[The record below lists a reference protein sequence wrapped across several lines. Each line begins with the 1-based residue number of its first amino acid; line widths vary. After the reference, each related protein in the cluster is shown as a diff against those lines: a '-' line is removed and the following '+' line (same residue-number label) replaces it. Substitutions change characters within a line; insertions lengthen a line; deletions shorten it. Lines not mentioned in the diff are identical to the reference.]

1 LQNILNR
8 VADKWN
14 RDTGWS
20 QGRYGAARIAFR
32 NMFGSFE
39 MRLSLPEDSVPV
51 KEMFERFFATEST
64 PARVRAAEP
73 VGFDA
78 ELWKELVALEV
89 PFMRLSGDAGGSDM
103 SLFDACLMMEQAG
116 RRLAPAPL
124 AESLV
129 ALRILGEVGGEV
141 ARDWI
146 AKVRNEGAVLT
157 LALRSV
163 EDGKPQLVPAGAVA
177 TGILTFDGSVLAI
190 EVPSAALDAPH
201 TLGGA
206 ALGAFTP
213 GQGER
218 QVLSSNADAQQ
229 IWEAGIEE
237 WKLLTSAAL
246 IGLSR
251 EAVEMAAVYA
261 CEREAFGQPIGTYQG
276 IAHPLSNDIIDA
288 DGAAMLQ
295 MWTLRALA
303 DGAANAGGLISGL
316 YWWASRTATNCGL
329 RPVERI

>member
-1 LQNILNR
+1 MQ
-8 VADKWN
+8 
-14 RDTGWS
+14 
-20 QGRYGAARIAFR
+20 
-32 NMFGSFE
+32 
-39 MRLSLPEDSVPV
+39 LSLPEDSVPV

-64 PARVRAAEP
+64 SARVRAAEP

-89 PFMRLSGDAGGSDM
+89 PFMRLSGDAGGSEM

-129 ALRILGEVGGEV
+129 ALRILGEVGGDV

-146 AKVRNEGAVLT
+146 AKVRDTGAVLA
-157 LALRSV
+157 LALRSI
-163 EDGKPQLVPAGAVA
+163 EDGKPQLVPGGAVA
-177 TGILTFDGSVLAI
+177 DGILTFDGSELAI
-190 EVPSAALDAPH
+190 ELTGAALDAPL

-213 GQGER
+213 GKSTR
-218 QVLSSNADAQQ
+218 VILASNADAKQ

-251 EAVEMAAVYA
+251 EATEMAAVYA

-276 IAHPLSNDIIDA
+276 IAHPLANDIIDA
-288 DGAAMLQ
+288 DGGAMLQ
-295 MWTLRALA
+295 MWVLRALA
-303 DGAANAGGLISGL
+303 DGSEDAGGLISTL
-316 YWWASRTATNCGL
+316 FWWASRTATNC
-329 RPVERI
+329 VAHSIHTFA

>member
-1 LQNILNR
+1 MQ
-8 VADKWN
+8 
-14 RDTGWS
+14 
-20 QGRYGAARIAFR
+20 
-32 NMFGSFE
+32 
-39 MRLSLPEDSVPV
+39 LSLPKDSIPV

-64 PARVRAAEP
+64 SARVRAAEP

-78 ELWKELVALEV
+78 ELWKELLSLEV
-89 PFMRLSGDAGGSDM
+89 PFMRMAADAGGGEM

-129 ALRILGEVGGEV
+129 ALRVLGEVGGEV
-141 ARDWI
+141 ARSWI
-146 AKVRNEGAVLT
+146 AKVKDEGTVLT

-163 EDGKPQLVPAGAVA
+163 DTGKPQLVPGGAIAG
-177 TGILTFDGSVLAI
+177 GILTFDGTELAI
-190 EVPSAALDAPH
+190 EVPAKPLDTPH

-218 QVLSSNADAQQ
+218 LVLASNADAKR

-237 WKLLTSAAL
+237 WKILTSAAL
-246 IGLSR
+246 VGLSR
-251 EAVEMAAVYA
+251 EAVEMAAAYA
-261 CEREAFGQPIGTYQG
+261 VEREAFGQPIGTYQG
-276 IAHPLSNDIIDA
+276 IAHPLANDIIDA

-295 MWTLRALA
+295 MWVLRALA
-303 DGAANAGGLISGL
+303 DGGDDAGGLISTL
-316 YWWASRTATNCGL
+316 FWWASRTATNCVAQPRQQDDARYVRGL
-329 RPVERI
+329 CHPQAGIAARLAGKDDPQIPTHGVAPNPR